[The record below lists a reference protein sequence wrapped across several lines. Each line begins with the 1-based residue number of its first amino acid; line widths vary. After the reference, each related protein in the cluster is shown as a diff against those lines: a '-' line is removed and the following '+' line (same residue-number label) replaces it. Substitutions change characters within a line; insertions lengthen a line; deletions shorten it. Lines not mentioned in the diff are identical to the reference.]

1 MSRKRVRA
9 EDIHY
14 WLLKSEPHKFSI
26 DDLAKQKTSP
36 WDGVRNYAARN
47 NMCAMSVGD
56 KVLFYHSNTK
66 EPGVAGLAEVVRLA
80 YDDFTALER
89 TSEYFDPKATK
100 EKNPWKM
107 VDVKFVAKWDTVLT
121 LHELKS
127 RRELQK
133 MALFT
138 QSRLSVQPV
147 SASDTAGVP
156 IPVPV
161 PSRPALVAAGPSLSV
176 APPRSTPAAVPIP
189 VAVPSTAPATLSPA
203 PPYAP
208 VAQPVVPLPIAAG
221 SSAAPQPTGASFAPA
236 FAVSVSPLPNTS
248 SAQYVAPAP
257 RLSGSEPTQPA
268 MPVPTASA
276 TSYPKPSPDAP
287 PAVAPLPSTLMSSV
301 PSPVAPASPAV
312 AKKVTF
318 ALSGGATEAVAPSP
332 PAVPMLVPSVPVVL
346 PPTAVPLVAP
356 SVPALPSPDL
366 PLLRATEEEPPKAVV
381 PVDEAAP
388 KMEHAAYQR
397 VPDYMKWLYPALLE
411 GSSACSPP
419 LEFPLAEATA
429 PHVLS
434 SAAVLRWSEAEVL
447 AALPTTLPP
456 EYVVFGGARYSGASL
471 NLVRPPLTVTRGA
484 KRTTHLHDAMEV
496 QRLQFLVD
504 QLEVA
509 RHYLKI
515 EARCVTKE
523 QRSSSSLTTAGC
535 AAVPTDTVS
544 DAIHKPEGA
553 EDVTKANIWTAAYF
567 GSPQQLGSV
576 MEKRKFDGILDSA
589 GYVHYKRRQWGLK
602 RVGDTFVLGLGSRG
616 TPLQFAA
623 AAGKLDS
630 VVLLLASGARDTT
643 FPRLKEILS
652 ADSMQVIESVFK
664 PRSHAPRQN
673 HAPTAEAAFTSEAAL
688 PVTTPAFTSE
698 HVVRIDECGRS
709 PLVQIGDATTAAMA
723 TFA

>member
-1 MSRKRVRA
+1 
-9 EDIHY
+9 
-14 WLLKSEPHKFSI
+14 
-26 DDLAKQKTSP
+26 
-36 WDGVRNYAARN
+36 
-47 NMCAMSVGD
+47 
-56 KVLFYHSNTK
+56 
-66 EPGVAGLAEVVRLA
+66 
-80 YDDFTALER
+80 
-89 TSEYFDPKATK
+89 
-100 EKNPWKM
+100 
-107 VDVKFVAKWDTVLT
+107 
-121 LHELKS
+121 
-127 RRELQK
+127 
-133 MALFT
+133 
-138 QSRLSVQPV
+138 
-147 SASDTAGVP
+147 
-156 IPVPV
+156 
-161 PSRPALVAAGPSLSV
+161 
-176 APPRSTPAAVPIP
+176 
-189 VAVPSTAPATLSPA
+189 
-203 PPYAP
+203 
-208 VAQPVVPLPIAAG
+208 
-221 SSAAPQPTGASFAPA
+221 
-236 FAVSVSPLPNTS
+236 
-248 SAQYVAPAP
+248 
-257 RLSGSEPTQPA
+257 
-268 MPVPTASA
+268 
-276 TSYPKPSPDAP
+276 
-287 PAVAPLPSTLMSSV
+287 MSSV